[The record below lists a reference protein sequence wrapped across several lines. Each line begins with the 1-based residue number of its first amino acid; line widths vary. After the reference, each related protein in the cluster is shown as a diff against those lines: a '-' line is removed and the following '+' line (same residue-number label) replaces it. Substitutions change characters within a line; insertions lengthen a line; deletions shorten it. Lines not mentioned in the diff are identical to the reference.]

1 MLMGCEILTINKQNK
16 LNGSNGHGNL
26 NLQQNLKL
34 RYSGAYNVFNYDV
47 DGVSHRCP
55 LVKINIKL

>member
-16 LNGSNGHGNL
+16 LNGSNGYGTL

-34 RYSGAYNVFNYDV
+34 RYSRAYVFNHDV